1 MNRTQT
7 SANTQLEANQLS
19 ASLGDFAAIII
30 VVAIIIVSGLVGG
43 WAAHLT
49 SNDAVEGEPRRPR
62 HPYLLLGVIAAGCVP
77 LFLSLIQSNLVDDI
91 FTARGEQPFKE
102 YLVFV
107 GLCLIAAFSARS
119 FIESVSRRVLRDLEN
134 VKEEH
139 EEIKQQQQEV
149 VRQGDETREIAEQA
163 SETAQNV
170 AETVDEQDAPP
181 ATPADQ
187 MTMDIAPADVPTI
200 DDVEKR
206 LLEALNKKSYR
217 TAGGVCEDSGM
228 PRDEVTRRLK
238 DLARRKVVEPTT
250 SPKTGGIRWKLTPEG
265 RAALQAQG

>member
-49 SNDAVEGEPRRPR
+49 SNDAVEGEPRRAR

-163 SETAQNV
+163 SETA
-170 AETVDEQDAPP
+170 
-181 ATPADQ
+181 TPADQ